1 MMAAYT
7 MEIRP
12 DSNQLDNTM
21 RDNQILT
28 EKDTNLPG
36 FGNPPPL
43 AKQTCIT
50 AISACI
56 PVPDPADNI
65 DTSGSTLNTKE
76 TGQYGI
82 SPYENLTSALL
93 ESEYG
98 IMFEPESNA
107 YRSRDRS
114 YSLVPP
120 SIGSINTPNSQ
131 DLAVYTANGSHDF
144 TTDIALSCSLTDF
157 ERLGPIIQPNNTYPV
172 LRQPVAELPQSALA
186 SEPGSFMTRQKKTKK
201 TKKLNRS
208 QSVYSLDPSHW
219 KTAVLTSWYSFK
231 HGNYRLSCVVII
243 LVICISPS
251 AIPTKPNA
259 EFSDRPIWLMGEH
272 YMDINPPIS
281 ESHGQD
287 SINRIT
293 DCAYRTHP

>member
-1 MMAAYT
+1 MTDLFVLPFQRGSSSFLMMAAYT

-12 DSNQLDNTM
+12 DSTQLDNTM

-36 FGNPPPL
+36 FGNPTPI

-56 PVPDPADNI
+56 PVPDPSDNL

-82 SPYENLTSALL
+82 SPYEDLTSALL

-98 IMFEPESNA
+98 LLFEAESNA
-107 YRSRDRS
+107 YRPRERS
-114 YSLVPP
+114 YSVIPA

-131 DLAVYTANGSHDF
+131 ENYTTNGAPDF
-144 TTDIALSCSLTDF
+144 VTDTSLSCSLAAF
-157 ERLGPIIQPNNTYPV
+157 EALDPVFQPNMPYPV
-172 LRQPVAELPQSALA
+172 LRQPVAEPPKSAQG
-186 SEPGSFMTRQKKTKK
+186 SEPDSLITRPKKTKK
-201 TKKLNRS
+201 MKKLNRS

-231 HGNYRLSCVVII
+231 HGNYRTSCVVVI
-243 LVICISPS
+243 LVIMR
-251 AIPTKPNA
+251 
-259 EFSDRPIWLMGEH
+259 FSLSYSDQT
-272 YMDINPPIS
+272 
-281 ESHGQD
+281 ES
-287 SINRIT
+287 
-293 DCAYRTHP
+293 